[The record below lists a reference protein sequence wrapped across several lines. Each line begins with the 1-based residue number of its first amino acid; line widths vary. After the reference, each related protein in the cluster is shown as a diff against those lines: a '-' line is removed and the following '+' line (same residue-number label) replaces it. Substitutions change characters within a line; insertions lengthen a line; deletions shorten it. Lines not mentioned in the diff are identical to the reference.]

1 MKKVLFVCHGNICR
15 SPMAQ
20 FIMQDIVNKN
30 GQQEEYLIDSAA
42 TTTDEIAPSGIG
54 NSMDNRAQRILDKH
68 HIPFGNHF
76 ARLMKKEDYQKYDY
90 LIGMDEENF
99 YDMNRIS
106 SGDPKLKEKKL
117 LFYADSMADVDDPW
131 YTGDFE
137 TAYQDIKR
145 GCEALYNK
153 IENGE
158 N

>member
-1 MKKVLFVCHGNICR
+1 MKKILFVCHGNICR

-42 TTTDEIAPSGIG
+42 TTTDEIGPGGIG
-54 NSMDNRAQRILDKH
+54 HPMDSRAQRILNKH
-68 HIPFGNHF
+68 KIPFKNHF
-76 ARLMKKEDYQKYDY
+76 ARLMTKEDYQKYDY

-106 SGDPKLKEKKL
+106 SGDPELKEKKL

-137 TAYQDIKR
+137 TAYQEIKR
-145 GCEALYNK
+145 GCQALYNK
-153 IENGE
+153 VENID

>member
-30 GQQEEYLIDSAA
+30 GQQAEYLIDSAA
-42 TTTDEIAPSGIG
+42 TTTDEIAPSGMG
-54 NSMDNRAQRILDKH
+54 NPMDNRAQRILDKH
-68 HIPFGNHF
+68 QIPFKNHF

-106 SGDPKLKEKKL
+106 SGDPELKEKKL

-137 TAYQDIKR
+137 TAYQEIKR
-145 GCEALYNK
+145 GCQALYNK
-153 IENGE
+153 IENSE